1 MTLFLTALAVMTV
14 GGALAWAAG
23 RRPWASGVGGATAAF
38 GSVLALLASAEVLVD
53 GRHPDLR
60 LEWSLP
66 FGSLHLGLDGL
77 SAFFAGVIALVCGL
91 AAVYGVAYLKPHAG
105 RRNLGAAWFAYNL
118 LAASMLVVVAARDAV
133 LFLMAWEVMS
143 LSSFLLVM
151 FEGERTDTISAGW
164 TYLVATHLGTAFLL
178 ALFVLLGREA
188 ADMDFARLHAPTTG
202 IAAVCFVLALVGFGT
217 KAGFIP
223 LHVWLPQAHPA
234 APSHVSAVM
243 SGVMIKTGI
252 YGLLRVLTFLGAP
265 EAWWG
270 WTLVGIGA
278 VSGVFGVL
286 LALAQHDLKRLL
298 AYHSVENIGIITLGL
313 GLGLVGF
320 SSGHPVLAVLGTLG
334 GLLHVLNHAL
344 FKSLL
349 FFGAGAILHAVGT
362 RDLETLGG
370 LMHRMRTTGA
380 TFLVGSAA
388 ISGLPPF
395 NGFVSEFLIY
405 AGAFGY
411 LAGSAGTGSAGLAA
425 VVGILALAMIGGLAA
440 ACFAKAFGIAFL
452 GEPRSRAAAEA
463 HECPAGMRLPMV
475 ALAALCIGI
484 GLLGALAVAAAAP
497 AAAALLPGVDVAGQC
512 ARARE
517 WLWHLGGAFGLLVA
531 AAAGVAALRR
541 RLLRDR
547 PVAAAGTWDCGYAAP
562 TARMQY
568 TASSFAAPLLG
579 SFRAILR
586 PAARIQAPA
595 GLFPAGAS
603 LRTHVEDTF
612 ERHAFGPLFRRVRDA
627 AARLHWLQAGPNQ
640 LYVLYVASALLAL
653 LVWTVR

>member
-23 RRPWASGVGGATAAF
+23 RRPWASGFGGATAGL
-38 GSVLALLASAEVLVD
+38 GSVLALSASAEVLLG

-60 LEWSLP
+60 LGWSLP

-91 AAVYGVAYLKPHAG
+91 AAVYGIAYLKPYAG

-151 FEGERTDTISAGW
+151 FEGERPDTISAGW

-178 ALFVLLGREA
+178 ALFVLLGRDA
-188 ADMDFARLHAPTTG
+188 ADMDFTRLHAPTAGT
-202 IAAVCFVLALVGFGT
+202 ATVCFVLALVGFGT

-313 GLGLVGF
+313 GLGLIGF

-334 GLLHVLNHAL
+334 GLLHVLNHAV

-362 RDLETLGG
+362 RDLESLGG
-370 LMHRMRTTGA
+370 LIHRMRTTGA

-411 LAGSAGTGSAGLAA
+411 LAGSAGTGPGGLAA

-440 ACFAKAFGIAFL
+440 ACFAKAFGVAFL
-452 GEPRSRAAAEA
+452 GEPRSRAAADA

-475 ALAALCIGI
+475 ALAALCMGI

-512 ARARE
+512 ARARG
-517 WLWHLGGAFGLLVA
+517 WLWHLGAAFGLLIA
-531 AAAGVAALRR
+531 AAALLAAGRR
-541 RLLRDR
+541 RLLRHR
-547 PVAAAGTWDCGYAAP
+547 TVATAGTWDCGYAAP

-579 SFRAILR
+579 SFRTILR
-586 PAARIQAPA
+586 PSARIQAPA
-595 GLFPAGAS
+595 GLFPTEAS

-627 AARLHWLQAGPNQ
+627 AVRLHWLQAGPNQ